1 MNELLTVPEVAAI
14 LRKTKGF
21 VCDELT
27 RKNLRGSKIGR
38 EWRIARDDLDRYIA
52 AKANLSRSR
61 RAS

>member
-1 MNELLTVPEVAAI
+1 MATLLTAAEVAER
-14 LRKTKGF
+14 LRKSTEF

-38 EWRIARDDLDRYIA
+38 EWRVDPADLQTYID
-52 AKANLSRSR
+52 AKANVSRVR